1 MGKTVYQFTLL
12 FKKMKVQFDRI
23 VSHFLGKVWDESC
36 HFINLSIF
44 ISTWVK
50 VWIHRHYLI
59 NQEESLGGNF
69 PNFKISGGV
78 RV

>member
-36 HFINLSIF
+36 HFINLSIY

-50 VWIHRHYLI
+50 VWIRRHYLI

>member
-1 MGKTVYQFTLL
+1 
-12 FKKMKVQFDRI
+12 MKVQFGRI

-50 VWIHRHYLI
+50 VWIRRHYPI